1 MSFLLLEVPSLSTGT
16 HRSKPYGQDCM
27 RLRFREAV
35 NKTRIGFTWFWDYAA
50 EPRSYRIWMRGY
62 KYLLPALFL
71 SSSLQPLHSF
81 ITKISGSRWH
91 VRCLFFQKNDKQ
103 FVDERLLFLSLL
115 PKTY

>member
-1 MSFLLLEVPSLSTGT
+1 ML
-16 HRSKPYGQDCM
+16 
-27 RLRFREAV
+27 
-35 NKTRIGFTWFWDYAA
+35 TWFWDYAA